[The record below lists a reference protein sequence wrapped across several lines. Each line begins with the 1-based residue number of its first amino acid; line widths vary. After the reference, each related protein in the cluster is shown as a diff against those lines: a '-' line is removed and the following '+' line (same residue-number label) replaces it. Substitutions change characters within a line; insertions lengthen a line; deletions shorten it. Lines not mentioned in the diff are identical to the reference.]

1 MKNFAAKGL
10 VALFVLVF
18 VCVLFSNYSL
28 NLNKNDNQETETIVE
43 PIKEP
48 IKIEQINFKEG
59 LLAENLPLD
68 DFSKIAYEAGYK
80 RGYVNF
86 MQQHVKTSSEE
97 AIQYTYTSSEDESKI
112 ENDQNYQEIISKGY
126 VDGYHKAGESQHCP
140 RYEYR

>member
-1 MKNFAAKGL
+1 MKNAAKGM
-10 VALFVLVF
+10 VAILVLVCVC
-18 VCVLFSNYSL
+18 VCVLFSNYFL
-28 NLNKNDNQETETIVE
+28 NSNKNDNQESKTTI
-43 PIKEP
+43 EP

-86 MQQHVKTSSEE
+86 MQQHAKTSSEE
-97 AIQYTYTSSEDESKI
+97 AVQYTYTSNEDESKI